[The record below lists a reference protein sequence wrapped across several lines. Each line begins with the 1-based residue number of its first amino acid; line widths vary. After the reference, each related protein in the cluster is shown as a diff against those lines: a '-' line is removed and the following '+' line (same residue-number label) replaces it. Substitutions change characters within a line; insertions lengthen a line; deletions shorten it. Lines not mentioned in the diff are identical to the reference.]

1 MTRLPKRL
9 LLGSLLATSS
19 AIALAQ
25 TPPPPPPDAGPA
37 RVAPAAGEAAAR
49 PGPGAHRG
57 GRMDP
62 ARMQQRM
69 AEHHARRMAELK
81 ARLKITPAQEGAWS
95 AFAAAQQPPTQ
106 PPRPPMDRGEFDK
119 LTTPQRIDLMEKHQ
133 AEHAARMKQHG
144 DAVKAFYA
152 QLSPEQ
158 QKTFDEQA
166 RRAGPRDDRRGP
178 GPRDGRGPGPGG
190 PGPR

>member
-19 AIALAQ
+19 AIALSQ
-25 TPPPPPPDAGPA
+25 TPPPPPDAGPA
-37 RVAPAAGEAAAR
+37 RVAPAAGDVAAQ

-69 AEHHARRMAELK
+69 VEHHARRMAELK

-106 PPRPPMDRGEFDK
+106 PPRAPMGRSELDK
-119 LTTPQRIDLMEKHQ
+119 LSTPQRIDLMEKHQ
-133 AEHAARMKQHG
+133 AERAARMKQHG

-178 GPRDGRGPGPGG
+178 GGPRDGRGPGPGD
-190 PGPR
+190 PGSR